1 MTRAASILG
10 GALVA
15 LLAAVLGYQAG
26 GGGLVRAPIGSAGF
40 PGTPATL
47 AEVVARVNPAV
58 VHVDIIEEARENP
71 HEGVADAPALD
82 LPRRGE
88 GSGFVVDPDGYILTN
103 HHLVPGPGR
112 IRVRLADKRELHAV
126 KIGSDPS
133 TDLAL
138 LKVPAKGL
146 PYVRLGD
153 SDRLRVGDW
162 VCAIGNPLEFDHT
175 VTVGVVS
182 SLGRKIFNQSFDDYI
197 QTDAAIN
204 PGNSGGPLVNMRGEA
219 VGINAAVSSE
229 AQGIGFAV
237 PVNVARAVLDQL
249 RESGRVRR
257 GWLGIQLHELD
268 PDLAR
273 MIGLPEPKG
282 ALVMDVVEGA
292 AAAAAG
298 VRRWDVITSVG
309 GRPIGDGDALVRT
322 VSAIPPGTEVDVAL
336 VREGRT
342 VAIRARLG
350 ERAPDEQE
358 DGENAVVPV
367 APASVPPK
375 HGDALGLAVANLP
388 ARARAELKVPPDR
401 AGVVIKDV
409 LGADPGADDLE
420 TGDIVVEVNR
430 RPTPDV
436 AAYRRVLASLRP
448 GEPAWVFVYRPQPD
462 AARGSSL
469 SSFLTRLEVE
479 EVRK

>member
-1 MTRAASILG
+1 MMTRAAAVLG
-10 GALVA
+10 VALVA
-15 LLAAVLGYQAG
+15 VLAAVLGYQAG
-26 GGGLVRAPIGSAGF
+26 GGGLVRGPIG
-40 PGTPATL
+40 PGGLSGAPSTL

-58 VHVDIIEEARENP
+58 VHVDVIEETRENP
-71 HEGVADAPALD
+71 HEGVADAPAID
-82 LPRRGE
+82 VPRRGE

-112 IRVRLADKRELHAV
+112 IRVRLADKRELHAE

-138 LKVPAKGL
+138 LKVDAKGL
-146 PYVRLGD
+146 PFVRLGD

-204 PGNSGGPLVNMRGEA
+204 PGNSGGPLVNLRGEA

-237 PVNVARAVLDQL
+237 PVNVARAVLVQL

-273 MIGLPEPKG
+273 MIGLPEPRG

-292 AAAAAG
+292 AAYEAG
-298 VRRWDVITSVG
+298 VRRWDVITTVA
-309 GRPIGDGDALVRT
+309 GRPIADGDALVRT
-322 VSAIPPGTEVDVAL
+322 VSALKPGSDVEVDL
-336 VREGRT
+336 VREGKPVRT
-342 VAIRARLG
+342 TARLG
-350 ERAPDEQE
+350 ERAPDEEE
-358 DGENAVVPV
+358 DDSGEDE
-367 APASVPPK
+367 ASVSAAKAPPK
-375 HGDALGLAVANLP
+375 RSDALGLSVGTLSTRSRNEMRVP
-388 ARARAELKVPPDR
+388 ADR
-401 AGVVIKDV
+401 TGVVIRDV
-409 LGADPGADDLE
+409 LGADPGADALE
-420 TGDIVVEVNR
+420 EGDIVVEVNR
-430 RPTPDV
+430 RPTPDL
-436 AAYRRVLASLRP
+436 AAYRRVLESLRP
-448 GEPAWVFVYRPQPD
+448 GEPAWVYVYRPRPK
-462 AARGSSL
+462 G
-469 SSFLTRLEVE
+469 SFLTRLEVE
-479 EVRK
+479 EVKR